1 MKGIFLTMEGPDGSG
16 KTTQILK
23 LKEHLMQH
31 GYDEVVVTRE
41 PGGTVISEAVRGI
54 LLNREYAEMDDH
66 TEALLY
72 AAARAQLVAQV
83 IKPALDAG
91 KAVISDRFVDSSAV
105 YQGMARGLGVEKI
118 YELNGFAMQ
127 GIWPDLT
134 IHLDLPA
141 EVGLARAKSRAEL
154 DRMEAQS
161 TAFHEKVAQGYRDLA
176 ALAPE
181 RIVTIDATQDIDTI
195 HAAIVDKVENCLR
208 EVSCNKD
215 TERRRVRGQQCE
227 DQSITAIDADG
238 SPQEPEGDG
247 RRVQVYSHPQH
258 R

>member
-31 GYDEVVVTRE
+31 GYEEVVVTRE
-41 PGGTVISEAVRGI
+41 PGGTVISEAIRGI
-54 LLNREYAEMDDH
+54 LLNREYAEMDDR

-161 TAFHEKVAQGYRDLA
+161 TTFHEKVAQGYRDLA

-195 HAAIVDKVENCLR
+195 HAAIVDRVEKLLATR
-208 EVSCNKD
+208 
-215 TERRRVRGQQCE
+215 
-227 DQSITAIDADG
+227 
-238 SPQEPEGDG
+238 
-247 RRVQVYSHPQH
+247 
-258 R
+258 

>member
-16 KTTQILK
+16 KSTQIVK
-23 LKEHLMQH
+23 LKTYLEAN
-31 GYDEVVVTRE
+31 GYPDVVVTRE
-41 PGGTVISEAVRGI
+41 PGGTAISEAVRNI
-54 LLNREYAEMDDH
+54 LLDRSYAEMDDH

-83 IKPALDAG
+83 IKPALEEG

-127 GIWPDLT
+127 DIWPDLT

-141 EVGLARAKSRAEL
+141 EVGLARAKSRAQL

-181 RIVTIDATQDIDTI
+181 RIVTIDAAGDIEAI
-195 HAAIVDKVENCLR
+195 HAAIIKQVERLLAAR
-208 EVSCNKD
+208 
-215 TERRRVRGQQCE
+215 
-227 DQSITAIDADG
+227 
-238 SPQEPEGDG
+238 
-247 RRVQVYSHPQH
+247 
-258 R
+258 

>member
-16 KTTQILK
+16 KSTQIVK
-23 LKEHLMQH
+23 LKTYLEAN
-31 GYDEVVVTRE
+31 GYPDVVVTRE
-41 PGGTVISEAVRGI
+41 PGGTAISEAVRNI
-54 LLNREYAEMDDH
+54 LLDRSYAEMDDH

-83 IKPALDAG
+83 IKPALEEG

-118 YELNGFAMQ
+118 SEFNGFAMQ
-127 GIWPDLT
+127 DIWPDLT

-141 EVGLARAKSRAEL
+141 EVGLARARSRAQL

-161 TAFHEKVAQGYRDLA
+161 TVFHEKVAQGYRDLA

-181 RIVTIDATQDIDTI
+181 RIVTIDAAGDIEAI
-195 HAAIVDKVENCLR
+195 HAAIIKQVERLLAAR
-208 EVSCNKD
+208 
-215 TERRRVRGQQCE
+215 
-227 DQSITAIDADG
+227 
-238 SPQEPEGDG
+238 
-247 RRVQVYSHPQH
+247 
-258 R
+258 

>member
-31 GYDEVVVTRE
+31 GYAEVVVTRE
-41 PGGTVISEAVRGI
+41 PGGTVISEAIRGI
-54 LLNREYAEMDDH
+54 LLNKDYAEMDDR

-105 YQGMARGLGVEKI
+105 YQGIARGLGVQRI

-127 GIWPDLT
+127 NIWPDLT
-134 IHLDLPA
+134 IHLDLSA
-141 EVGLARAKSRAEL
+141 EAGLARAKSRAEL
-154 DRMEAQS
+154 DRMEVQS
-161 TAFHEKVAQGYRDLA
+161 TAFHEKVAQGYRNLA
-176 ALAPE
+176 VLAPE
-181 RIVTIDATQDIDTI
+181 RIVTIDATQDIESI
-195 HAAIVDKVENCLR
+195 HKEIVARVEKLLAAR
-208 EVSCNKD
+208 
-215 TERRRVRGQQCE
+215 
-227 DQSITAIDADG
+227 
-238 SPQEPEGDG
+238 
-247 RRVQVYSHPQH
+247 
-258 R
+258 

>member
-1 MKGIFLTMEGPDGSG
+1 MEGPDGSG

-54 LLNREYAEMDDH
+54 LRTGSLRRMNRPYR
-66 TEALLY
+66 ALLY

-105 YQGMARGLGVEKI
+105 YQGMARGLCVERRRAKWI
-118 YELNGFAMQ
+118 RNA

-176 ALAPE
+176 ALAPD

-195 HAAIVDKVENCLR
+195 HAAIVDKVEKLLAAR
-208 EVSCNKD
+208 
-215 TERRRVRGQQCE
+215 
-227 DQSITAIDADG
+227 
-238 SPQEPEGDG
+238 
-247 RRVQVYSHPQH
+247 
-258 R
+258 

>member
-16 KTTQILK
+16 KSTQIVK
-23 LKEHLMQH
+23 LKTYLEAN
-31 GYDEVVVTRE
+31 GYPDVVVTRE
-41 PGGTVISEAVRGI
+41 PGGTAISEVVRNI
-54 LLNREYAEMDDH
+54 LLDRSYAEMDDH

-83 IKPALDAG
+83 IKPALEEG

-127 GIWPDLT
+127 DIWPDLT

-141 EVGLARAKSRAEL
+141 EVGLARAKSRAQL

-181 RIVTIDATQDIDTI
+181 RIVTIDAAGDIEAI
-195 HAAIVDKVENCLR
+195 HAAIIKQVERLLAAR
-208 EVSCNKD
+208 
-215 TERRRVRGQQCE
+215 
-227 DQSITAIDADG
+227 
-238 SPQEPEGDG
+238 
-247 RRVQVYSHPQH
+247 
-258 R
+258 

>member
-16 KTTQILK
+16 KSTQIVK
-23 LKEHLMQH
+23 LKTYLEAN
-31 GYDEVVVTRE
+31 GYPDVVVTRE
-41 PGGTVISEAVRGI
+41 PGGTAISEAVRNI
-54 LLNREYAEMDDH
+54 LLDRSYAEMDDH

-83 IKPALDAG
+83 IKPALEEG

-127 GIWPDLT
+127 NIWPDLT

-141 EVGLARAKSRAEL
+141 EVGLARAKSRAQL

-161 TAFHEKVAQGYRDLA
+161 TVFHEKVAQGYRDLA

-181 RIVTIDATQDIDTI
+181 RIVTIDAAGDIEAI
-195 HAAIVDKVENCLR
+195 HAAIIKQVERLLAAR
-208 EVSCNKD
+208 
-215 TERRRVRGQQCE
+215 
-227 DQSITAIDADG
+227 
-238 SPQEPEGDG
+238 
-247 RRVQVYSHPQH
+247 
-258 R
+258 